1 MPSIFKRFM
10 KPKADAYVFPDAS
23 EWGDVKNVVLPD
35 DESEEGEP
43 FEVFVPEEAEA
54 TVGVK
59 TEEDFTDFHEY
70 NNPSP
75 PAEEAPP
82 EEPPAEAPPPSV
94 EEAPPE
100 EETEEEPHAEEEEAA
115 PAPRKRRSTPV
126 DYARVQ
132 AEAILAQARDEAEA
146 IKEAALQQ
154 AEDEIREL
162 KRQAQSEGFDAGH
175 ADGMAKGMEEGRGEI
190 ERQAAELGIVVG
202 EFLDTATKMRDQLL
216 DQTREELRDLALVI
230 AEKVIR
236 VSLRSSGDVL
246 MRMIETATEK
256 HRRCEWVQ
264 IYIADCDARNLALS
278 MPELTASL
286 GHLSDRVRIIPMMD
300 DESGTCIIEMPDEII
315 DASVS
320 TQLENIREIMNTTV
334 SDRD

>member
-1 MPSIFKRFM
+1 MVSRPRRTSQTSMNTTI
-10 KPKADAYVFPDAS
+10 
-23 EWGDVKNVVLPD
+23 
-35 DESEEGEP
+35 
-43 FEVFVPEEAEA
+43 
-54 TVGVK
+54 
-59 TEEDFTDFHEY
+59 
-70 NNPSP
+70 
-75 PAEEAPP
+75 
-82 EEPPAEAPPPSV
+82 
-94 EEAPPE
+94 
-100 EETEEEPHAEEEEAA
+100 
-115 PAPRKRRSTPV
+115 PAPRRRKRPPRNPQRKRRPLRWRKRPLRRKRRRSLCWLSRSTPV

-334 SDRD
+334 SDRE